1 MKKNITKKNNWHC
14 PEITRIALNPEQA
27 VLSCCDSITRVQ
39 FMAMWDEQC
48 MRESASLQCGEN
60 WSA

>member
-27 VLSCCDSITRVQ
+27 VLSCCESVTRQAFVATSSI
-39 FMAMWDEQC
+39 QC
-48 MRESASLQCGEN
+48 EICGGTP
-60 WSA
+60 SVLGSS